1 MRHQLTVKGAIDIE
15 EVRKWLV
22 RPLAR
27 LRRQLVHFPPDA
39 VHLRTLVREAEG
51 KPYAEA
57 SATLRLPSNTLAASE
72 EGLDPRGAVKE
83 AFRELERL
91 LKKEKERLRRA
102 DTWRQSREEFQRELL
117 SRVARQSE
125 GDAAEA
131 RAIYLGERLE
141 DIERFVRR
149 EVEWLEL
156 NGELVRGE
164 VDPRDVVDAAFVRAF
179 ARVGDQPTKQQ
190 LLQDA
195 SAALR
200 RELARA
206 RESRKLL
213 HIEEDVPEISP
224 QEAVSTLGSEILDF
238 YQPDDDLILCDLL
251 AGLTRTPEDN
261 EAGSELA
268 EALHRAIVAMPA
280 SWRQALR
287 LSQLEDLDP
296 LAIAEALEIEKDA
309 VPEILDRARAFLR
322 ARLTEAGVV
331 PENSRAAGRS
341 ESTPRRLPSS

>member
-1 MRHQLTVKGAIDIE
+1 VKGAIDIE

-27 LRRQLVHFPPDA
+27 LRRQLVRFAPDA

-57 SATLRLPSNTLAASE
+57 SLSLRLPSNMLAASE
-72 EGLDPRGAVKE
+72 EGLDPRGALKE

-102 DTWRQSREEFQRELL
+102 DTWRLSREEFQRELL

-125 GDAAEA
+125 ESDPAEV
-131 RAIYLGERLE
+131 RASYLGERLE

-149 EVEWLEL
+149 EVEWLEM

-200 RELARA
+200 RELARV
-206 RESRKLL
+206 RESRNLL
-213 HIEEDVPEISP
+213 HIEEDVPEASP
-224 QEAVSTLGSEILDF
+224 QETVSMLPSEILDF

-251 AGLTRTPEDN
+251 AGLARTPEDN
-261 EAGSELA
+261 EASSELA
-268 EALHRAIVAMPA
+268 EALRRAIGAMPA
-280 SWRQALR
+280 SWRQALH
-287 LSQLEDLDP
+287 LSEIEDLDP

-331 PENSRAAGRS
+331 PENSLAGRS
-341 ESTPRRLPSS
+341 ELPSS